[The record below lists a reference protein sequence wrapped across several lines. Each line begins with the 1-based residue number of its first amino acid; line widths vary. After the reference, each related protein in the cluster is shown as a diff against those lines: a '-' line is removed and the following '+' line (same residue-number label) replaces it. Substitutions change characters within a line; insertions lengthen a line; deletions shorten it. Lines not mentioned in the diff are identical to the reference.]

1 MPKSEPRSPLPEVD
15 VKVEAGAWPSA
26 AKLKTLARRAIAAA
40 LPPLAVRLAPGSEVS
55 LLFTDDAHIRLLN
68 RQYRS
73 KDKPTN
79 VLSFP
84 GPSDGRVFGPLVGD
98 LVFAQETIAREAEIE
113 ATPFEDHLNHLVVHG
128 FLHLLGYDHEAEREA
143 VLMEGLETSILAG
156 LGIADPY
163 GGEAA

>member
-1 MPKSEPRSPLPEVD
+1 MPKSEPRSPLPEID
-15 VKVEAGAWPSA
+15 VRVEAGDWPSA
-26 AKLKTLARRAIAAA
+26 AKLKALAKRAIAAA
-40 LPPLAVRLAPGSEVS
+40 VPSVKARFAPASEVS
-55 LLFTDDAHIRLLN
+55 LLFTDDAHIRVLN
-68 RQYRS
+68 RQYRG

-98 LVFAQETIAREAEIE
+98 LVFAQETVAREAEIE
-113 ATPFEDHLNHLVVHG
+113 AVPFEDHLIHLVVHG
-128 FLHLLGYDHEAEREA
+128 FLHLLGYDHEVDRDAAR
-143 VLMEGLETSILAG
+143 MEGLETAILAG